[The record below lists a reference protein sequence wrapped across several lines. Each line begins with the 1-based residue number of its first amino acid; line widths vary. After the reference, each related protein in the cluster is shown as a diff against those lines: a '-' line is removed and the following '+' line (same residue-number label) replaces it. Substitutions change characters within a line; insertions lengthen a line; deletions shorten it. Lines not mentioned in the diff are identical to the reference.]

1 MASTVNQILKPAT
14 NDRRA
19 RANRRQAGLLFFFR
33 DWKPALIQNYNGMQE
48 LLGIAIGSVVFL
60 LMLAVGLDCTAAG
73 FRQCTSRPGLIAT
86 VTAVQFIGTPALVLG
101 MISLLGVAP
110 ATAAGLL
117 LISACPSGSI
127 SNTYTFL
134 ARGNA
139 TLSVALTTISCL
151 VAFVAT
157 PLVLFLLQSLVDEQL
172 RGSLTLPWQP
182 LAKQLLVSMALP
194 VAIGLALRYRFA
206 GAIERRLDLARS
218 CSAVLIIALIGLIV
232 MSNPAEIGR
241 QLQQLW
247 MPVLAI
253 TTCLFAMAAVVAN
266 GFRLPKPERVAVFF
280 ELPCRNLAIAA
291 LIGLSVLERPEL
303 IYVAT
308 AFFLLEAL
316 LLLTVAGVI
325 SRGFRR
331 VRHPG
336 GDEIASDQDL

>member
-1 MASTVNQILKPAT
+1 
-14 NDRRA
+14 
-19 RANRRQAGLLFFFR
+19 
-33 DWKPALIQNYNGMQE
+33 MQE

-60 LMLAVGLDCTAAG
+60 LMLAVGLDCTATG

-86 VTAVQFIGTPALVLG
+86 VTAVQFIGTPAVVLG

-139 TLSVALTTISCL
+139 TLSVALTAISCL

-157 PLVLFLLQSLVDEQL
+157 PLVLFLLQSIVDEQL

-182 LAKQLLVSMALP
+182 LAKQLVVSMALP
-194 VAIGLALRYRFA
+194 VAIGLALRHRFS
-206 GAIERRLDLARS
+206 GMIERRLDFARLS
-218 CSAVLIIALIGLIV
+218 SAVLVIALVVLIV
-232 MSNPAEIGR
+232 VSNPAEMGR
-241 QLQQLW
+241 QLRQLW
-247 MPVLAI
+247 MPALAI
-253 TTCLFAMAAVVAN
+253 TTCLFAVAAVVAL
-266 GFRLPKPERVAVFF
+266 GFRLPKPERAAVFF

-316 LLLTVAGVI
+316 LLLAVVGVI
-325 SRGFRR
+325 SRGFRCG
-331 VRHPG
+331 RHSG
-336 GDEIASDQDL
+336 TEVGAGDHGS